1 MDQKELKTSP
11 KQRVII
17 LIIAII
23 MLGSIIASYA
33 TIILNG
39 GNSSNT
45 DSKVDSA
52 KVAEYEEAYNKKV
65 EEFSEATKSD
75 FDKFIAFKG
84 EIKAYNEA
92 SANEN
97 GIKTRDLKQG
107 SGKTLS
113 EDDSNYLAYYV
124 GWCADESIF
133 DSSFDNNDNPTAF
146 AKILDASLGMIE
158 GWNIGVEGMKLG
170 GIREITIPEELAYS
184 DSMEICGGL
193 NKPLKFIVMPVANE
207 DPLKTLASELDEA
220 YMRLQYA
227 YYGIDYDDMA
237 EEDVE
242 EAVEE

>member
-33 TIILNG
+33 AIILNG
-39 GNSSNT
+39 GNSNNT
-45 DSKVDSA
+45 DSQVDPA

-75 FDKFIAFKG
+75 FDKFIAYKG
-84 EIKAYNEA
+84 EIKAYNET

-107 SGKTLS
+107 SGRTLS

-227 YYGIDYDDMA
+227 HYGIDYNEMQGEEA
-237 EEDVE
+237 EE
-242 EAVEE
+242 